1 MTIRHLVVAA
11 LLVGAGA
18 AQADTIPSSTAPT
31 FLSGWTAGNGV
42 DVLGSGVLQ
51 GNYKLMGGV
60 AHSSGTSSQASLAD
74 IVGGKASATISQDNG
89 QTTVFFKRGITG
101 DYLVGKNMA
110 IMAASIGTGISLVG
124 AGDGAMIQ
132 DGTSSSP
139 STSAPVTVGSSG
151 GGAVSDSTGSGGAT
165 GSGSATG
172 SGNTGGSGTGSTG
185 GTGSGSTG
193 GGANVFIPGAGSGT
207 IQVGADVGVGV
218 GGGANLD
225 AVDVPEPASL
235 ALMLAGML
243 GVGALRRRPR

>member
-18 AQADTIPSSTAPT
+18 AHADTIPSSTAPT
-31 FLSGWTAGNGV
+31 FLSGWSAGNGV

-60 AHSSGTSSQASLAD
+60 AHASGTSSESTLAD
-74 IVGGKASATISQDNG
+74 IVGGKAAATISQDNG
-89 QTTVFFKRGITG
+89 QTTMFFKRGIAG
-101 DYLVGKNMA
+101 DYLLSSNMA
-110 IMAASIGTGISLVG
+110 IMAVSMGTTVSLVSS
-124 AGDGAMIQ
+124 ADGAKVQ
-132 DGTSSSP
+132 AGNTGASP
-139 STSAPVTVGSSG
+139 AVGATSG
-151 GGAVSDSTGSGGAT
+151 GGAA
-165 GSGSATG
+165 
-172 SGNTGGSGTGSTG
+172 TGSTG
-185 GTGSGSTG
+185 TGTGTSSGSGSGGVSAG
-193 GGANVFIPGAGSGT
+193 GGANAFIPGAGSGAV
-207 IQVGADVGVGV
+207 QVGADVGAGAGAGAGVGVGVGV

>member
-31 FLSGWTAGNGV
+31 FLSGWSAGNGV

-60 AHSSGTSSQASLAD
+60 AHASGSSSESTLAD
-74 IVGGKASATISQDNG
+74 IVGGKAAATISQDNG
-89 QTTVFFKRGITG
+89 QTTMFFKRGIAG
-101 DYLVGKNMA
+101 DYLLSSNMA
-110 IMAASIGTGISLVG
+110 IMAVSMGTTVSLVSS
-124 AGDGAMIQ
+124 ADGAKVQ
-132 DGTSSSP
+132 AGSSSASP
-139 STSAPVTVGSSG
+139 AVGATSG
-151 GGAVSDSTGSGGAT
+151 GGAAAAGSSGSSGSTGSGTGGA
-165 GSGSATG
+165 GNGSAG
-172 SGNTGGSGTGSTG
+172 VSA
-185 GTGSGSTG
+185 G
-193 GGANVFIPGAGSGT
+193 GGANAFIPGAGNGAV
-207 IQVGADVGVGV
+207 QVGADVGAGVGVGV
-218 GGGANLD
+218 GGNANLD

>member
-31 FLSGWTAGNGV
+31 FLSGWSAGNGV

-60 AHSSGTSSQASLAD
+60 AHASGSSSESTLAD
-74 IVGGKASATISQDNG
+74 IVGGKAAATISQDNG
-89 QTTVFFKRGITG
+89 QTTMFFKRGIAG
-101 DYLVGKNMA
+101 DYLLSSNMA
-110 IMAASIGTGISLVG
+110 IMAVSMGTTVSLVSS
-124 AGDGAMIQ
+124 ADGATVQ
-132 DGTSSSP
+132 AGNTGTSP
-139 STSAPVTVGSSG
+139 AVGTTSG
-151 GGAVSDSTGSGGAT
+151 GGAVTGSTGSGT
-165 GSGSATG
+165 GT
-172 SGNTGGSGTGSTG
+172 NTGGVSAGG
-185 GTGSGSTG
+185 GTN
-193 GGANVFIPGAGSGT
+193 AFIPGAGSGAV
-207 IQVGADVGVGV
+207 QVGADVGADVGVGV